1 MATVTPKRLVDPLQ
15 LATSASST
23 LYSPTSG
30 VTAIVKE
37 IVLSNPTANAATVS
51 VFLVPTGGSA
61 GNSTAIVPGITLSGN
76 SFVTIPLSQVLNYN
90 DKLQALASAA
100 TTITMTASGV
110 EYA

>member
-15 LATSASST
+15 LATSSSAT
-23 LYSPTSG
+23 LYSPASG

-37 IVLSNPTANAATVS
+37 IVLSNPTANAATAS

-61 GNSTAIVPGITLSGN
+61 GNSTAIVPGITLAGN
-76 SFVTIPLSQVLNYN
+76 TFITIPLSQVLNNN
-90 DKLQALASAA
+90 DKLQASASEA

-110 EYA
+110 EYV